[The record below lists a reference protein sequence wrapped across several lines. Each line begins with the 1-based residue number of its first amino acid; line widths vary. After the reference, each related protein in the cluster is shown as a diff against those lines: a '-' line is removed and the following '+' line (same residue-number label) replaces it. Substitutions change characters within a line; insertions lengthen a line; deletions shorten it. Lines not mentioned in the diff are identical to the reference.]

1 MESQQANVN
10 IIRRTYE
17 GPEFLLEAVTD
28 STVWTEAAG
37 YPYCGTFHGATSIKS
52 NVFDR
57 LGTEW
62 DGFVAT
68 VHTYHEVANQNIVIT
83 EGVYTGTY
91 KTTGKSIRADFVH
104 VWKLDDGKIAAFKQ
118 YVDSHIVV
126 QAMS

>member
-1 MESQQANVN
+1 MESHQANVD

-17 GPEFLLEAVTD
+17 GPEFLLAALTD

-37 YPYCGTFHGATSIKS
+37 YPYGGTFHGAASIKS
-52 NVFDR
+52 NVFER

-68 VHTYHEVANQNIVIT
+68 VHTYHEVANPDIVIT

-91 KTTGKSIRADFVH
+91 KATGKSICADFVH
-104 VWKLDDGKIAAFKQ
+104 VWKLDDGKITAFKQ
-118 YVDSHIVV
+118 YVDSHVVV

>member
-1 MESQQANVN
+1 MESQQANVD

-17 GPEFLLEAVTD
+17 GPEFLLEALTD
-28 STVWTEAAG
+28 STVWTEAEG
-37 YPYCGTFHGATSIKS
+37 YPYGGTFHGAASIKS

-62 DGFVAT
+62 DNFVAT
-68 VHTYHEVANQNIVIT
+68 VHTYHEVSSQNIVIA

-91 KTTGKSIRADFVH
+91 KATGKSIRAGFAH
-104 VWKLDDGKIAAFKQ
+104 VWRLADGKIAAFKQ

>member
-1 MESQQANVN
+1 MESQQANVD

-17 GPEFLLEAVTD
+17 GPEFLLEALTD
-28 STVWTEAAG
+28 STVWTEAEG
-37 YPYCGTFHGATSIKS
+37 YPYGGTFHGAASIKS

-62 DGFVAT
+62 DNFVAT
-68 VHTYHEVANQNIVIT
+68 VHTYHEVSSQKIVIT

-91 KTTGKSIRADFVH
+91 KATGKSIRADFAH
-104 VWKLDDGKIAAFKQ
+104 VWRLADGKIAAFKQ

>member
-1 MESQQANVN
+1 MESKQANVD

-17 GPEFLLEAVTD
+17 GPEFLFEALTD
-28 STVWTEAAG
+28 STVWTEAEG
-37 YPYCGTFHGATSIKS
+37 YPYGGTFHGAASIKS

>member
-1 MESQQANVN
+1 MESQQANVD

-17 GPEFLLEAVTD
+17 GPEFLLEALTD
-28 STVWTEAAG
+28 STVWTEAEG
-37 YPYCGTFHGATSIKS
+37 YPYGGTFHGAASIKS

-62 DGFVAT
+62 DNFVAT
-68 VHTYHEVANQNIVIT
+68 VHTYHEVLSQNIVIA

-91 KTTGKSIRADFVH
+91 KATGKSIRADFAH
-104 VWKLDDGKIAAFKQ
+104 VWRLADGKIAAFKQ